1 MIVLV
6 GPSIL
11 NNEKLN
17 SVLTQLTMPFK
28 KESTDWKDKYLV
40 LEKRLYDIEK
50 ELLNTSINNYYNRN

>member
-1 MIVLV
+1 
-6 GPSIL
+6 
-11 NNEKLN
+11 
-17 SVLTQLTMPFK
+17 MPFK